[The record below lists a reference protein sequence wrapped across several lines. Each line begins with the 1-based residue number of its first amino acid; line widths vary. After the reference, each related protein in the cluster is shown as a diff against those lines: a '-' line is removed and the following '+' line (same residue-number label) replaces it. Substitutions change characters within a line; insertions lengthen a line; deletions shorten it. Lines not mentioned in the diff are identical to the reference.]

1 MKTNEFFDAMEN
13 IDPALI
19 ERADKKAV
27 RKRPFIKIAAI
38 AAAVTLLVG
47 TMIAV
52 LPSMLKGEQIMQD
65 VVVWENIFM
74 MFSPKNE
81 DGLISGENHGGEIIV
96 TESIFAEIISENYA
110 DYIIGSEFRTAEQ
123 TYIGEKLG
131 EIEIRT
137 GRYRHSDGAERDV
150 MTVKA
155 EVYEI
160 VGVSRKSAVAI
171 KYLEKAETI
180 SAYYQHLYFYAANQ
194 NYEMITL
201 SDFYA
206 DLNADVYLTLSKNAI
221 LVKLPKETSE
231 NVKIDSYSFSTE
243 GRDAFRELLL
253 SLDGEGESVGYY
265 NETGVSLENAERAFR
280 VVLRLKTASAF
291 KVDLYVFDNGT
302 IVLAEVGG
310 SARVT
315 VFEVGVD
322 ATDALWEAFEK
333 NAYPDKGEYA
343 EDDLVEAVT
352 GEVNE

>member
-110 DYIIGSEFRTAEQ
+110 DYIIGSKIPTAEQ

-180 SAYYQHLYFYAANQ
+180 PEYYQHLYFYVTNQ

-206 DLNADVYLTLSKNAI
+206 DLNADFYLTLSQNAM
-221 LVKLPKETSE
+221 LVKPPKETSE
-231 NVKIDSYSFSTE
+231 NVKIDKYSFSTE

-265 NETGVSLENAERAFR
+265 NETGVSLENAERALR

-291 KVDLYVFDNGT
+291 RVDLYVFDNGT
-302 IVLAEVGG
+302 IVLAEAGG
-310 SARVT
+310 SDRVT